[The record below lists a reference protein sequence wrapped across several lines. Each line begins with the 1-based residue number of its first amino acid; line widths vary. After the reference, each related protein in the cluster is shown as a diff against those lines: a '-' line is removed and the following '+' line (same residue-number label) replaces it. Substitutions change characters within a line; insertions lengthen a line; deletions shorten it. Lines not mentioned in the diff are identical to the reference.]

1 MKKKSTDKIV
11 GTLFDSA
18 KTYYCADLFGLS
30 IANFELYASTFF
42 KFVDFFW
49 KDTIVDLNRIERKF
63 RFIVEDTLDGFNP
76 MHLSM
81 YRNGNLKT
89 FESVFHF
96 TNFFF
101 STQCDF
107 EIFTPDIPEIDYDG
121 LDSIRSYPI
130 FEESNNSLTV
140 AFTYMLKKYDF
151 REDRGFYMDKEAFR
165 KYLKENGCIV

>member
-1 MKKKSTDKIV
+1 MITFDTDRCFHRNEIRFDKMSISQFDEYVSFFSEFVIGYKKVKTEIFS
-11 GTLFDSA
+11 LFM
-18 KTYYCADLFGLS
+18 
-30 IANFELYASTFF
+30 
-42 KFVDFFW
+42 
-49 KDTIVDLNRIERKF
+49 NRIERKF
-63 RFIVEDTLDGFNP
+63 RFVIEDTLEGFYP

-89 FESVFHF
+89 FESAFHF

-121 LDSIRSYPI
+121 LYSIRSCSI
-130 FEESNNSLTV
+130 FKESNNSLTV
-140 AFTYMLKKYDF
+140 AFGSMLKKYDF
-151 REDRGFYMDKEAFR
+151 NEDKGFYMDEKAFR